1 MDHTKKK
8 PHSAADKALSAGLD
22 RLADVPLRV
31 TVELGRVHLLLGDLL
46 RLTPGALVELDR
58 FAGEPLDIRIGD
70 KLIGRGEAVVTDGR
84 LGVRVTE
91 IVADE
96 PHPARLNESA

>member
-8 PHSAADKALSAGLD
+8 PHSSADQALSSGLD

-31 TVELGRVHLLLGDLL
+31 TVELGRTRLLLGDLL
-46 RLTPGALVELDR
+46 RLAPGALVELDR
-58 FAGEPLDIRIGD
+58 LVGEPLDIRIGD
-70 KLIGRGEAVVTDGR
+70 KLIGRGEAVVTGNR

-96 PHPARLNESA
+96 PIPARLNESA